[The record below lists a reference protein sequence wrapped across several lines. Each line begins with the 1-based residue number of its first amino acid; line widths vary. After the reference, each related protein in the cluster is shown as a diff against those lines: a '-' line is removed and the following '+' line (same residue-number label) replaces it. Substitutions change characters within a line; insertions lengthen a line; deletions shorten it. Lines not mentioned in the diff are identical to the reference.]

1 MSDLWVIVTMAAI
14 TYASRAVFLLWP
26 RTVPEGYVGR
36 FLELFP
42 LALFVA
48 LATLG
53 LAAPEGETEATLAL
67 VAAAG
72 GLLGAA
78 VTGRSFLGVAGFGI
92 VIWWIARAIV

>member
-1 MSDLWVIVTMAAI
+1 MSDLAVVVAMAVI

-26 RTVPEGYVGR
+26 RSIPEGFVGR

-48 LATLG
+48 IATLG
-53 LAAPEGETEATLAL
+53 LAAPEGEIDATIAL

-72 GLLGAA
+72 GLLGAV
-78 VTGRSFLGVAGFGI
+78 VTKRSFLGVAGFGI
-92 VIWWIARAIV
+92 VAWWIARAVT

>member
-1 MSDLWVIVTMAAI
+1 MSDVAVVVTMALI

-26 RTVPEGYVGR
+26 RTIPEGYVGR

-48 LATLG
+48 IATLG
-53 LAAPEGETEATLAL
+53 LAAPEGRVDATIAL

-72 GLLGAA
+72 GLVGAA
-78 VTGRSFLGVAGFGI
+78 LTKRSFLGVAGFGI
-92 VIWWIARAIV
+92 VAWWAARALV